1 MHLAKL
7 NLLLESANEI
17 ISATPPNLDGWITQ
31 HAGARLPELEYI
43 YRHKNGFLAF
53 DRALRFFAADPHVHD
68 LSLSRYKQVAPA
80 ERTQRSPQEVLTRLA
95 ELELEI
101 QQGLSELTALL
112 R

>member
-1 MHLAKL
+1 MVRKRPRTAPSFCVPK
-7 NLLLESANEI
+7 S
-17 ISATPPNLDGWITQ
+17 
-31 HAGARLPELEYI
+31 ELVAQDY
-43 YRHKNGFLAF
+43 
-53 DRALRFFAADPHVHD
+53 D